1 MSSSKMRYYTP
12 SRDIKKSPYSLTL
25 KFINTGRSSLQ
36 SLKLK
41 TICANA
47 QNMLFDANA
56 NSDSGNSPLSS
67 LDESRMFPY
76 IKRET
81 FIKESPLILRE
92 ELKNIKQSISASQ
105 SNYFRKM
112 IEMPERKRFEK
123 TLILD
128 LDETLIHSSYT
139 GICDHHLQG
148 IPNID
153 FSVRP
158 YARELLE
165 YASNNFELVI
175 FTASQKSYADRIL
188 NFLDPNNEFISMRI
202 YREHCIRT
210 EKGFIKDLRIFSGRS
225 MKNLIL
231 VDNTLLSFA
240 FQLDNGI
247 PISSWYGDKN
257 DNELFKLINFLK
269 IIKEAPDVRDQLKS
283 TFILS
288 ML

>member
-1 MSSSKMRYYTP
+1 MRYYTP
-12 SRDIKKSPYSLTL
+12 SRDMKKSPYSLTL

-41 TICANA
+41 TICTNA
-47 QNMLFDANA
+47 QNMLMDSNM
-56 NSDSGNSPLSS
+56 NSDSENSPLRWS
-67 LDESRMFPY
+67 ESNYMFPY

-81 FIKESPLILRE
+81 FIKESPLILRD
-92 ELKNIKQSISASQ
+92 ELKSIKLSINASQ

-112 IEMPERKRFEK
+112 IEMPERENFEK
-123 TLILD
+123 TLVLD
-128 LDETLIHSSYT
+128 LDETLIHSSYIE
-139 GICDHHLQG
+139 ICDHHLLG
-148 IPNID
+148 NPNIE
-153 FSVRP
+153 FSIRP
-158 YARELLE
+158 YVKELLE
-165 YASNNFELVI
+165 YASNNFEVVI

-188 NFLDPNNEFISMRI
+188 NFLDPNNKFISLRI

-210 EKGFIKDLRIFSGRS
+210 EKGFIKDLRILSGRS

-247 PISSWYGDKN
+247 PISSWYGDIN
-257 DNELFKLINFLK
+257 DRELLKLIQFLK
-269 IIKEAPDVRDQLKS
+269 ILKEVPDVREQLRC
-283 TFILS
+283 TFTLS